1 MIKDYLKAGYPTL
14 CMLTYE
20 PYRAEQLLPCDGW
33 RFFLKAKRSLRKS
46 EIRWKQST
54 G

>member
-20 PYRAEQLLPCDGW
+20 PYRAEQLL
-33 RFFLKAKRSLRKS
+33 RLLKKS
-46 EIRWKQST
+46 EILLKL
-54 G
+54 